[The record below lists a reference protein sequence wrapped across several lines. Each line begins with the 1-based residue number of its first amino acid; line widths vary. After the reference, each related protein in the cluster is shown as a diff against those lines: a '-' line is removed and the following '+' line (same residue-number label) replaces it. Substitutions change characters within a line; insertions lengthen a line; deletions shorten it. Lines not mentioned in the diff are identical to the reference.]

1 MARDRKVRAA
11 AEAEAPKHGASVEF
25 QHGSKHILM
34 VVRYGDQRRQTTLSD
49 TSNKK
54 KLQHQEDW
62 VRQNIRRMVKEM
74 KCNT

>member
-1 MARDRKVRAA
+1 MRVDRKVRAA
-11 AEAEAPKHGASVEF
+11 AEAEAPKHGASVVFEF
-25 QHGSKHILM
+25 GSKHILM
-34 VVRYGDQRRQTTLSD
+34 VVRYGGQRRQTTFSN